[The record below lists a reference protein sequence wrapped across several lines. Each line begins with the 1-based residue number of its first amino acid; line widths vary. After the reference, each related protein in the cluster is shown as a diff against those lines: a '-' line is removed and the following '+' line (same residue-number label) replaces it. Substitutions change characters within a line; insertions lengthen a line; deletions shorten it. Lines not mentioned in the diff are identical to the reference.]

1 MTDCNDIN
9 KRLDDYEAEEK
20 RLNELEAKL
29 NAERESILGKGKTKG
44 IKRTLKDFEGNDM
57 TINSKDYWEQV

>member
-29 NAERESILGKGKTKG
+29 DAEAASIKSKGTTKG
-44 IKRTLKDFEGNDM
+44 
-57 TINSKDYWEQV
+57 V